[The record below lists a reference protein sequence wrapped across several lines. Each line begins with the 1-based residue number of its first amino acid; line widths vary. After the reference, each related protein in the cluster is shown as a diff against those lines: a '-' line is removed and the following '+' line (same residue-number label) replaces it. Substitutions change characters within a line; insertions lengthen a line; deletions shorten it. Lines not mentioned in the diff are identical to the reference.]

1 MMESY
6 QSNHIQQN
14 PQVLQQKRS
23 DDALS
28 VGSDSAYSTDSGGK
42 IEYNQCTW
50 DNLLNIEYFRFK
62 LTFQACIYRFD
73 IVISRHY
80 ANHMKKFFSRYRS

>member
-6 QSNHIQQN
+6 QSNHISQN

-42 IEYNQCTW
+42 ITLRIILEIIFC
-50 DNLLNIEYFRFK
+50 K
-62 LTFQACIYRFD
+62 LTD
-73 IVISRHY
+73 
-80 ANHMKKFFSRYRS
+80 

>member
-6 QSNHIQQN
+6 QSNHIQN

-28 VGSDSAYSTDSGGK
+28 IGSDSAYSTDSGGGF
-42 IEYNQCTW
+42 ILNTYV
-50 DNLLNIEYFRFK
+50 NLL
-62 LTFQACIYRFD
+62 
-73 IVISRHY
+73 
-80 ANHMKKFFSRYRS
+80 

>member
-6 QSNHIQQN
+6 QSNHIQRN
-14 PQVLQQKRS
+14 PQALQQKRS

-42 IEYNQCTW
+42 ITFNTC
-50 DNLLNIEYFRFK
+50 DNLLQTNRILKFPFRAYF
-62 LTFQACIYRFD
+62 
-73 IVISRHY
+73 
-80 ANHMKKFFSRYRS
+80 

>member
-6 QSNHIQQN
+6 QSNHVPQN
-14 PQVLQQKRS
+14 QQVLQQKRS

-42 IEYNQCTW
+42 IILKTW
-50 DNLLNIEYFRFK
+50 DYLSQVEISSLHFK
-62 LTFQACIYRFD
+62 LVFTDSSSLRMLVF
-73 IVISRHY
+73 
-80 ANHMKKFFSRYRS
+80 

>member
-1 MMESY
+1 MESY
-6 QSNHIQQN
+6 QSNHIPQN

-42 IEYNQCTW
+42 IILNTW
-50 DNLLNIEYFRFK
+50 DNLLNIEISVSSLYLPNRHR
-62 LTFQACIYRFD
+62 I
-73 IVISRHY
+73 ISR
-80 ANHMKKFFSRYRS
+80 SS

>member
-6 QSNHIQQN
+6 QSNHIQN

-28 VGSDSAYSTDSGGK
+28 IGSDSAYSTDSGGEF
-42 IEYNQCTW
+42 ILNTYV
-50 DNLLNIEYFRFK
+50 NLLQTLYLSFVYRNKYFRR
-62 LTFQACIYRFD
+62 LSC
-73 IVISRHY
+73 IVILQEKHIGMY
-80 ANHMKKFFSRYRS
+80 LFCYEPN

>member
-1 MMESY
+1 MESY
-6 QSNHIQQN
+6 QSNHIPQN

-42 IEYNQCTW
+42 IILNTW
-50 DNLLNIEYFRFK
+50 DNLLNIEISVSSLYLPIRHR
-62 LTFQACIYRFD
+62 I
-73 IVISRHY
+73 ISR
-80 ANHMKKFFSRYRS
+80 SS

>member
-6 QSNHIQQN
+6 QSNHIPQN

-28 VGSDSAYSTDSGGK
+28 VGSDSAYSTDSGGE
-42 IEYNQCTW
+42 IILNTW
-50 DNLLNIEYFRFK
+50 DNLLNIEISVSSLYLPIRHR
-62 LTFQACIYRFD
+62 I
-73 IVISRHY
+73 ISR
-80 ANHMKKFFSRYRS
+80 SS

>member
-1 MMESY
+1 MMESFK
-6 QSNHIQQN
+6 S

-42 IEYNQCTW
+42 IMFKDRAIASDYNVT
-50 DNLLNIEYFRFK
+50 
-62 LTFQACIYRFD
+62 
-73 IVISRHY
+73 
-80 ANHMKKFFSRYRS
+80 KFSYGAKWLIADS

>member
-6 QSNHIQQN
+6 QSNHIPQN

-42 IEYNQCTW
+42 IIKVKIY
-50 DNLLNIEYFRFK
+50 IEY
-62 LTFQACIYRFD
+62 LG
-73 IVISRHY
+73 
-80 ANHMKKFFSRYRS
+80 

>member
-42 IEYNQCTW
+42 IILNTC

-62 LTFQACIYRFD
+62 AWNSGLHLKLVLTD
-73 IVISRHY
+73 I
-80 ANHMKKFFSRYRS
+80 

>member
-1 MMESY
+1 MESY
-6 QSNHIQQN
+6 QSNHIPQN

-42 IEYNQCTW
+42 IILNTWVSFESFEY
-50 DNLLNIEYFRFK
+50 
-62 LTFQACIYRFD
+62 
-73 IVISRHY
+73 
-80 ANHMKKFFSRYRS
+80 

>member
-6 QSNHIQQN
+6 QSNHIPQN

-42 IEYNQCTW
+42 IILNTW
-50 DNLLNIEYFRFK
+50 DNLLNIEISVSSLYLPIRHR
-62 LTFQACIYRFD
+62 I
-73 IVISRHY
+73 ISR
-80 ANHMKKFFSRYRS
+80 SS

>member
-6 QSNHIQQN
+6 QSNHISQN
-14 PQVLQQKRS
+14 PQALQHKRS

-42 IEYNQCTW
+42 IIFNTVLTILEIIFC
-50 DNLLNIEYFRFK
+50 K
-62 LTFQACIYRFD
+62 LIGF
-73 IVISRHY
+73 
-80 ANHMKKFFSRYRS
+80 